1 MAVTWDEIARNR
13 DKYADDVKIT
23 IDGQELT
30 VGDLRKDFVPQAD
43 FTKAQQKQ
51 AERFQSELS
60 QRDRQVQE
68 AQAALTQA
76 LQRAGQPVNQN
87 ANDPF
92 AAYRQDPTFGP
103 LVAHID
109 RLNGEIG
116 SLKQG
121 MKNTQD
127 TIWANGH
134 LQVLERLKS
143 KDKDLDHNE
152 LLKFASQRGIV
163 NLDDAHTLMTVD
175 KRIAEERKAAR
186 EEGYEKGK
194 KEARLPV
201 IPSGA
206 SGRMF
211 IKTPET
217 PKTLDEAVQAAAN
230 DPEILQS
237 MSPGV

>member
-1 MAVTWDEIARNR
+1 MGLTWEEIAGNR
-13 DKYADDVKIT
+13 DKYTDDVKIA

-30 VGDLRKDFVPQAD
+30 VGELRKGFVPQAD
-43 FTKAQQKQ
+43 FTRAQQKQ
-51 AERFQSELS
+51 AEQFRGELS
-60 QRDRQVQE
+60 KRDTQLQE
-68 AQAALTQA
+68 AQSALTQA
-76 LQRAGQPVNQN
+76 LQRAGQPVNAN

-134 LQVLERLKS
+134 LQVLERIKS
-143 KDKDLDHNE
+143 KDKDLNHTE
-152 LLKFASQRGIV
+152 LLQFAGQRGIV
-163 NLDDAHTLMTVD
+163 NLDDAYTLMTVD
-175 KRIAEERKAAR
+175 KQIAAAKKEAR

-201 IPSGA
+201 IPSGS

-211 IKTPET
+211 IKTPEQ

-230 DPEILQS
+230 DPEILQG